1 VMVANSD
8 SYASDAALDGLA
20 ALDSWSML
28 DAPAAAA
35 YRRFVGRLYQPQLAK
50 FGFDPRAHA
59 YNGEAAERSQRRQQ
73 IIAKLADVVRDP
85 SLRRQLAA
93 ATRSWISGN
102 TAALD
107 PSWYGEGFGVY
118 VESGGLPGARLML
131 DKALASQDSLLR
143 PALLGALA
151 HSGKADIATW
161 LLNDV
166 RDPRL
171 RVSER
176 LQLVSGV
183 TVTEKTRDLGYAYLR
198 DHLDSL
204 LSGGAGI
211 FYSARL
217 PQVLAGF
224 CSVERADAIMRDF
237 GPKLAGKTSELELA
251 RTVERVRDCGV
262 LKQARGAEASAA
274 IVRLK

>member
-1 VMVANSD
+1 
-8 SYASDAALDGLA
+8 
-20 ALDSWSML
+20 
-28 DAPAAAA
+28 
-35 YRRFVGRLYQPQLAK
+35 
-50 FGFDPRAHA
+50 
-59 YNGEAAERSQRRQQ
+59 
-73 IIAKLADVVRDP
+73 
-85 SLRRQLAA
+85 
-93 ATRSWISGN
+93 
-102 TAALD
+102 
-107 PSWYGEGFGVY
+107 
-118 VESGGLPGARLML
+118 
-131 DKALASQDSLLR
+131 
-143 PALLGALA
+143 
-151 HSGKADIATW
+151 
-161 LLNDV
+161 
-166 RDPRL
+166 
-171 RVSER
+171 